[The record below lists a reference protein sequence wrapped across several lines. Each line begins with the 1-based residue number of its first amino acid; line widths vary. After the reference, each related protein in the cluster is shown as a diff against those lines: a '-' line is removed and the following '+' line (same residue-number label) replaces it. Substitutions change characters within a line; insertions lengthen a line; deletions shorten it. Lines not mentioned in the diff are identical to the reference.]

1 MALSL
6 TITGNAGPGEALSA
20 QVFTEITELK
30 ILPDTNI
37 IEFVKDGY
45 ARQVDITDEATV
57 TATKSGTTWTL
68 TIS

>member
-45 ARQVDITDEATV
+45 ARQVDIPDEATV